1 MKKFLPMLVLLAFG
15 GWCTATAQVVDP
27 TTDNTTEQGTYQD
40 GDATGQDDDDTID
53 ENADGEKAAKL
64 AAEKAEED
72 MWFETKSELYGR
84 QIKHTW
90 EYRVALAFNT
100 STGTSAITSD
110 ESFGFDFGLGYNVTR
125 NIYLGVQTGI
135 CHDFGGVSG
144 VPAGDYI
151 PGLANV
157 QLRLNF
163 KKGLSFYAE
172 GTVGVMM
179 AITDNYQDEGML
191 EANVEFK
198 RPNYMYYGLTPG
210 LMFRPNKKLDF
221 RLSVGYGYAVPYSE
235 QSGMG
240 DKTYDET
247 IIAVKAGIGYRFK

>member
-1 MKKFLPMLVLLAFG
+1 M
-15 GWCTATAQVVDP
+15 AQVVDP
-27 TTDNTTEQGTYQD
+27 TTNATSSEQGTYQD
-40 GDATGQDDDDTID
+40 GETTGQDDDTEDD
-53 ENADGEKAAKL
+53 EEDLSAVKKGL
-64 AAEKAEED
+64 EKAEED
-72 MWFETKSELYGR
+72 MWFETKSELFGR

-110 ESFGFDFGLGYNVTR
+110 ESIGLDFGLGYNVSR
-125 NIYLGVQTGI
+125 NIYVGVQTGI
-135 CHDFGGVSG
+135 CHDFGGVSS
-144 VPAGDYI
+144 VPAGDYV

-157 QLRLNF
+157 QFRLNF
-163 KKGLSFYAE
+163 KKILSFYVE
-172 GTVGVMM
+172 GSVGVMM
-179 AITDNYQDEGML
+179 AITDNYQDEGM
-191 EANVEFK
+191 EHSGVTFK

-221 RLSVGYGYAVPYSE
+221 RVSVGYGYAVPYHE
-235 QSGMG
+235 QVGMG